1 MRFGHGADVM
11 SQSTISAELVREL
24 RRRPPSEAIDHRDPK
39 LPGFVLRAR
48 PSGVHSWRVQLA
60 NRRWL
65 TLGRLEEVSLADA
78 RAAAQVRRAQAAL
91 GEAIPRRN
99 PSSDMTLRKFL
110 DETYEPWMKA
120 TYGKRTTQVERIRS
134 GFRDLLDLK
143 LSEFTTARIDRWR
156 TTRKYRNASADA
168 PASVRSREL
177 SHVTINNNIAALRA
191 ALNRATEWRII
202 EAMPL
207 GKIKRRA
214 ADENAIVRYL
224 SSDEEARLRSALSV
238 RDERRRAGRESA
250 NAWRRERGHEAFP
263 SYGRYTDHLMPLV
276 LLALNT
282 GLRRGELLRLRWRDV
297 DLDRRMLTV
306 RGEDAKTGQT
316 RHVPLNSEA
325 VAVMTVWRPIEVDR
339 GAYVF
344 VSGDESKALTYIRK
358 AWVAVLTAATIDG
371 FRFHDL
377 RHTFASKLVM
387 AGVDLNTVRELLGH
401 KSVAMT
407 LRYAHLAPEH
417 KAAAV
422 ETLVARR
429 SEAA

>member
-1 MRFGHGADVM
+1 MEPTGM
-11 SQSTISAELVREL
+11 PQPTISAELVRQL
-24 RRRPPSEAIDHRDPK
+24 RHRLPVDAIDYRDAK

-60 NRRWL
+60 SRRWL

-78 RAAAQVRRAQAAL
+78 RAGAQVRRAQAAL

-99 PSSDMTLRKFL
+99 SASHMTLRKFL

-120 TYGKRTTQVERIRS
+120 TYGRRTGQVERIRT

-143 LSEFTTARIDRWR
+143 LTEFTTARIERWR
-156 TTRKYRNASADA
+156 TTRKYRNANADA
-168 PASVRSREL
+168 PTWMRSREL
-177 SHVTINNNIAALRA
+177 SAATIHNNIASLRA
-191 ALNRATEWRII
+191 ALNRATEWGVV
-202 EAMPL
+202 ETMPL

-214 ADENAIVRYL
+214 ADENAVVRYL
-224 SSDEEARLRSALSV
+224 STDEEARLRASLAV
-238 RDERRRAGRESA
+238 RDGHRRTGRESA
-250 NAWRRERGHEAFP
+250 NAWRRERGYEEFP
-263 SYGRYTDHLMPLV
+263 PYGHYSDHVTPLV

-282 GLRRGELLRLRWRDV
+282 GLRRGELLRLQWRDV
-297 DLDRRMLTV
+297 DLDRRVVTV

-325 VAVMTVWRPIEVDR
+325 ATVATVWKSLSDSD
-339 GAYVF
+339 GYVF
-344 VSGDESKALTYIRK
+344 VSSDDSQPLSYIRK
-358 AWVAVLTAATIDG
+358 AWTGILDAALVKH

-377 RHTFASKLVM
+377 RHTFASNLVM
-387 AGVDLNTVRELLGH
+387 GGVDINTVRELLGH
-401 KSVAMT
+401 KSIAMT

-422 ETLVARR
+422 EVLVTRERAGQ
-429 SEAA
+429 AA